1 MVAGRSA
8 GSGARRPGGS
18 GWERR
23 PGEAGRDPRRRQL
36 RARRVG
42 VGALAV
48 VTVVALG
55 SLRAASE
62 PVPAVSSRVLV
73 AHRVAVPGQRAVPA
87 WPSAGEAALATWDGK
102 LIASSGPTTAVPIGS
117 VTKVMTAY
125 LTLTEHPLTV
135 GEPGPSLTI
144 TASEAAHL
152 PTRIAAGESL
162 IDVYAGETFDE
173 HQALQALL
181 IPSADNM
188 AAALARFDAGSRS
201 AFVARM
207 NSTAAR
213 LGMTRTHFVDPSGLD
228 PGSVSDPADLVRLAA
243 VAMRRP
249 VFARIV
255 DEATATIP
263 GVGVVTNYNSLV
275 GTDGFVGIKTGST
288 PQAGGCLLFAVVR
301 TVDGHR
307 VRVLGAVLG
316 QHGTSIISDSL
327 DASRR
332 LVDSWYSSLED
343 TVLMPAGTP
352 VLVLRRAGV
361 TTRVVTD
368 SPLRVLASPG
378 SPVSLRLV
386 PNGGDPARARPGATV
401 GGRLVAQTETGI
413 VSVPVSGHVPPSPSL
428 GWRLGHLFG

>member
-1 MVAGRSA
+1 V
-8 GSGARRPGGS
+8 GG
-18 GWERR
+18 
-23 PGEAGRDPRRRQL
+23 AGRDARRRRQL
-36 RARRVG
+36 RARRLG

-62 PVPAVSSRVLV
+62 TIPAVSSRVLV
-73 AHRVAVPGQRAVPA
+73 ARRVAVGGRRAVPA

-125 LTLTEHPLTV
+125 LTLTEHPLRL
-135 GEPGPSLTI
+135 GEPGPSFSI

-152 PTRIAAGESL
+152 PARVAEGESL

-173 HQALQALL
+173 YQALRALL
-181 IPSADNM
+181 IPSADNI

-228 PGSVSDPADLVRLAA
+228 AGSVSDPADLVRLAS
-243 VAMRRP
+243 VAMRLP
-249 VFARIV
+249 VFAQIV

-263 GVGVVTNYNSLV
+263 GVGTVTNYNSLV
-275 GTDGFVGIKTGST
+275 GTHGFVGIKTGST

-316 QHGTSIISDSL
+316 QRGTSIIADSL

-332 LVDSWYSSLED
+332 LVDSWYSTLLD
-343 TVLMPAGTP
+343 TVLIPAGTP
-352 VLVLRRAGV
+352 VLSLRRAGAV
-361 TTRVVTD
+361 TRLVTE

-386 PNGGDPARARPGATV
+386 PSRGDPARARPGAAV
-401 GGRLVAQTETGI
+401 SARLVAQTETGV
-413 VSVPVSGHVPPSPSL
+413 VSVPVGGHAPPPPSL